1 MKIKN
6 IAIPIVI
13 SVFCLTA
20 APVFDP
26 YGDSLGC

>member
-13 SVFCLTA
+13 SVFLSDGSA
-20 APVFDP
+20 RIYP
-26 YGDSLGC
+26 YGYSLGC

>member
-20 APVFDP
+20 RRVYP
-26 YGDSLGC
+26 YGYSLGR